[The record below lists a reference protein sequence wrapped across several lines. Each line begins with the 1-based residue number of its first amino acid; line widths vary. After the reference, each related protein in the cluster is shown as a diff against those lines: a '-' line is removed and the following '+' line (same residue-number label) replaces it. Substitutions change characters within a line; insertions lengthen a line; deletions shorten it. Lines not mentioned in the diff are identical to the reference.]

1 MTYLQQTVVADAP
14 ATKETMAAAHGL
26 SSFCFCA
33 AVAETAATGED
44 AAVAAVIAAAS
55 SGFYCFCASVAEMAA
70 VDSAASANPSHCFF
84 HGAKRTI
91 ALA

>member
-14 ATKETMAAAHGL
+14 VMKETMAAAHGL

-33 AVAETAATGED
+33 AVAETAAGE
-44 AAVAAVIAAAS
+44 AAAETAAVIAAAS
-55 SGFYCFCASVAEMAA
+55 SGFYCFCASVAEMVASAA
-70 VDSAASANPSHCFF
+70 AASANPSPCSF